1 MQIEVI
7 LIVIGSSI
15 FLILGSIHLF
25 YTFFTSKFTPRNS
38 AVEQE
43 MKNTSPILTKQTTV
57 WNAWVGFNA
66 SHSLGAIFLGLVNIL
81 LITQYF
87 SVAHDS
93 LTLQIINLSTILF
106 YLFLAKRYW
115 FKTPLTGI
123 IISSICFMIATILF
137 HLR

>member
-1 MQIEVI
+1 MQIEVL

-25 YTFFTSKFTPRNS
+25 YTFFTGKFTPRNS
-38 AVEQE
+38 VAEQE
-43 MKNTSPILTKQTTV
+43 MKNTSPVLTRQTTV

-93 LTLQIINLSTILF
+93 LMLQIINLSTILF

-115 FKTPLTGI
+115 FKTPLIGI
-123 IISSICFMIATILF
+123 IISSICFMITTILF

>member
-1 MQIEVI
+1 MQIEVL

-25 YTFFTSKFTPRNS
+25 YTFFTGKFTPRNS
-38 AVEQE
+38 AAEQE
-43 MKNTSPILTKQTTV
+43 MKNTSPVLTRQTTV

-93 LTLQIINLSTILF
+93 LMLQIINLSTILF

-115 FKTPLTGI
+115 FKTPLIGI